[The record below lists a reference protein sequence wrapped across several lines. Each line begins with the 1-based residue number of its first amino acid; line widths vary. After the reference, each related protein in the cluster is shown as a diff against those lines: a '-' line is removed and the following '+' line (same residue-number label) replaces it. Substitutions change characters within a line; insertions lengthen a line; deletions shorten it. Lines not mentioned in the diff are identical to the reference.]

1 MHFTIVGGRYDR
13 PPGWRQSRA
22 TPLGVALPQT
32 PTPNSPRPNPPRAV
46 SEGLRLKLRHRATP
60 KMQEKVRC
68 CVAVPALCSPLP
80 SIGGTRFAQLLR
92 RRIYRAAN
100 SAHATLRRRR
110 PRPRPRPR
118 RSVNLEESCD
128 SGARRAPPRA
138 QGGRGA
144 TASSSRCD
152 TARWAAGALPA
163 PSTALPD
170 GQNKARGE
178 GRAGGRMHS
187 RSLGSPCSGLR
198 NDSEK
203 QMRVTARMETQRRL
217 SATALF
223 NPRRIDYSS
232 SVGNAR
238 RCGAAAES
246 RRAERPR
253 GPRGG
258 A

>member
-170 GQNKARGE
+170 GQNKVRGE
-178 GRAGGRMHS
+178 GERGVGCILEASTRNPLGLGCGMTVKNKCALQRVWKPKGGCQPQLYSIHD
-187 RSLGSPCSGLR
+187 GSI
-198 NDSEK
+198 
-203 QMRVTARMETQRRL
+203 
-217 SATALF
+217 TALQ
-223 NPRRIDYSS
+223 
-232 SVGNAR
+232 
-238 RCGAAAES
+238 
-246 RRAERPR
+246 
-253 GPRGG
+253 
-258 A
+258 